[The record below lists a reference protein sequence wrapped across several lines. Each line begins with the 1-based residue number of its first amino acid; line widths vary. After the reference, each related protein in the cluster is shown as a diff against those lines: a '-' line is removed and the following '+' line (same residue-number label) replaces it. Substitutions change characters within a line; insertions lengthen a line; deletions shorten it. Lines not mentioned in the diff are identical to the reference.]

1 MADYERATVIR
12 CFVVKNTRFGVK
24 SKEPIALCEDPM
36 TLEKMKIALIGPG
49 VMGEAILSGL
59 IKSKTC
65 SGEQITI
72 SGPEADR
79 NEVLHEQYHV
89 QVAQSNGSAV
99 EGADFVVLAV
109 KPQRFAQV
117 AKSIKGKINEN
128 AVIVS
133 IIAGV
138 TLENMQ
144 KALGNDNVIRAMPN
158 TPARIAKGITVWTA
172 SDCVSSTQKESAV
185 DLFKALGEE
194 VFVDDES
201 YMDMATAVSGT
212 GPAYVFLFM
221 EAMIDAAVHL
231 GFPRRIAEQLVSQ
244 TLLGSVEFY
253 RSSHDHPAK
262 LRNDVTSPGGTS
274 AEALYYL
281 EKAGFRTAI
290 SRAIL
295 AAYERS
301 QELGQGIQT
310 KLDINKD

>member
-1 MADYERATVIR
+1 M
-12 CFVVKNTRFGVK
+12 
-24 SKEPIALCEDPM
+24 
-36 TLEKMKIALIGPG
+36 LEKLKIALIGPG

-59 IKSKTC
+59 INSKTC
-65 SGEQITI
+65 PADAIII
-72 SGPEADR
+72 SGPENDR
-79 NEVLHEQYHV
+79 NSWLQEKYHV
-89 QVAQSNGSAV
+89 QVAADNGSAAV
-99 EGADFVVLAV
+99 NADVIVLAV
-109 KPQRFAQV
+109 KPQRFTQV
-117 AKSIKGKINEN
+117 AKSLKGKIPNS

-138 TLENMQ
+138 KLDNLA
-144 KALGNDNVIRAMPN
+144 KALGNPNIIRAMPN
-158 TPARIAKGITVWTA
+158 TPARIAKGITVWTTTEA
-172 SDCVSSTQKESAV
+172 VSDLQKESAI

-194 VFVDDES
+194 VYVDDES

-244 TLLGSVEFY
+244 TVLGSVEFY

-262 LRNDVTSPGGTS
+262 LRNEVTSPGGTS

-310 KLDINKD
+310 KLDITKE

>member
-1 MADYERATVIR
+1 M
-12 CFVVKNTRFGVK
+12 
-24 SKEPIALCEDPM
+24 
-36 TLEKMKIALIGPG
+36 LEKLKIALIGPG

-59 IKSKTC
+59 INSKTC
-65 SGEQITI
+65 PADAIII
-72 SGPEADR
+72 SGPENDR
-79 NEVLHEQYHV
+79 NSWLKEKYHV
-89 QVAQSNGSAV
+89 QIAADNGAAA
-99 EGADFVVLAV
+99 ENADVIVLAV
-109 KPQRFAQV
+109 KPQRFTQV
-117 AKSIKGKINEN
+117 AKSLKGKIPAG

-138 TLENMQ
+138 KLDNLAN
-144 KALGNDNVIRAMPN
+144 ALGNPNIIRAMPN
-158 TPARIAKGITVWTA
+158 TPARIAKGITVWTTTEA
-172 SDCVSSTQKESAV
+172 VSDLQKESAV

-194 VFVDDES
+194 VYVDDES

-244 TLLGSVEFY
+244 TVLGSVEFY

-262 LRNDVTSPGGTS
+262 LRNEVTSPGGTS

-310 KLDINKD
+310 KLDITKE

>member
-1 MADYERATVIR
+1 MANMLER
-12 CFVVKNTRFGVK
+12 
-24 SKEPIALCEDPM
+24 L
-36 TLEKMKIALIGPG
+36 KIALIGPG

-59 IKSKTC
+59 VNGKTC
-65 SGEQITI
+65 PAANIII
-72 SGPEADR
+72 SGPETDR
-79 NEVLHEQYHV
+79 NNELHDLYHV
-89 QVAQSNGSAV
+89 QVAPDNSQAV
-99 EGADFVVLAV
+99 ANADFVVLAV
-109 KPQRFAQV
+109 KPQRFNQV
-117 AKSIKGKINEN
+117 ARSLKGFIKRD
-128 AVIVS
+128 AVVVS
-133 IIAGV
+133 IIAGIN
-138 TLENMQ
+138 LESLS
-144 KALGNDNVIRAMPN
+144 KALGMPNVIRAMPN
-158 TPARIAKGITVWTA
+158 TPARIAKGITVWTTTEEVSESQKA
-172 SDCVSSTQKESAV
+172 SAI

-194 VFVDDES
+194 VYVDDES

-262 LRNDVTSPGGTS
+262 LRNEVTSPGGTS

-310 KLDINKD
+310 KLDSSKE

>member
-1 MADYERATVIR
+1 M
-12 CFVVKNTRFGVK
+12 
-24 SKEPIALCEDPM
+24 
-36 TLEKMKIALIGPG
+36 LEKLKIALIGPG

-59 IKSKTC
+59 INSKVCT
-65 SGEQITI
+65 GEQICI
-72 SGPEADR
+72 WGPEAER
-79 NEVLHEQYHV
+79 NNHLRTQYHV
-89 QVAQSNGSAV
+89 LVAQNNAEAV
-99 EGADFVVLAV
+99 ENADFIVLAV
-109 KPQRFAQV
+109 KPQRFSQV
-117 AKSIKGKINEN
+117 AKSIKGKIHND
-128 AVIVS
+128 AVVLS

-138 TLENMQ
+138 TLENLRT
-144 KALGNDNVIRAMPN
+144 ALENDNIVRAMPN

-172 SDCVSSTQKESAV
+172 TESVTETQKESAV

-201 YMDMATAVSGT
+201 YLDMATAVSGT

-231 GFPRRIAEQLVSQ
+231 GFPRRIAEQLVAQ
-244 TLLGSVEFY
+244 TVLGSVEFY
-253 RSSHDHPAK
+253 KSSHDHPAK

-301 QELGQGIQT
+301 QELGKGIQT
-310 KLDINKD
+310 KLDITKE